1 MQGYLREKDRFNYL
15 IICRF
20 SFFQS
25 LIEQK
30 VVEFL
35 LCVICCEMPGDTD
48 ITKAP
53 QGLTVLK
60 LAHKAMHDMIAV
72 FLLLFSLTVCNFP
85 ANNLPLPP
93 PSYI

>member
-1 MQGYLREKDRFNYL
+1 
-15 IICRF
+15 
-20 SFFQS
+20 
-25 LIEQK
+25 
-30 VVEFL
+30 
-35 LCVICCEMPGDTD
+35 MPGDTD

-72 FLLLFSLTVCNFP
+72 FLLLFSLTFCNFP